1 MSEQC
6 YLAIDLGAES
16 GRVIA
21 GLFDG
26 SRLRLEEIHR
36 FPNGAVPVGDS
47 LRWNVLGL
55 WNEIVIGLTKAA
67 QTYGQ
72 RAVSVGVDTWGVDY
86 VLLAQKGEILGQPH
100 HYRDQRT
107 KGVME
112 ESFVRVPRSE
122 IFATTGL
129 QFMTINTLY
138 QLIAMRRAFPEMLG
152 FADRFLMMADFFHWL
167 LSGAQVVE
175 FTNASTSQCLSATT
189 RDWAFDMLSRFDLPA
204 GIFPEVVPPGT
215 KLGKLRPELSE
226 RCRLPRIDVVTPATH
241 DTAAAVVACPTE
253 LTGTGRWAYISS
265 GTWSL
270 MGLELPEAVL
280 TPRALELNVTN
291 EGGVDGTYRL
301 LKNIMGLWLVQESRR
316 TWEREGRTLTYGEL
330 TLLATEAEPL
340 RSLVD
345 PDDPAFL
352 NPPDMPA
359 AIRDWCRRKGQ
370 PVPES
375 IGAVVRC
382 ALESLALKYRVV
394 LEWLEE
400 LSGETVEVIHVVG
413 GGSQNAL
420 LNQFAANACGRRLVA
435 GPVEATAM
443 GNVLVQARTA
453 GAVSSLAEMRKVVHA
468 SSDLRTFEP
477 EEQGVWQAALERFRA
492 LLATK

>member
-36 FPNGAVPVGDS
+36 FPNGAVSGGRLPPVERPRPVERDRHRPHQGRPD
-47 LRWNVLGL
+47 LRPTGRFGRRRHLGGRL
-55 WNEIVIGLTKAA
+55 RAA
-67 QTYGQ
+67 RPT
-72 RAVSVGVDTWGVDY
+72 
-86 VLLAQKGEILGQPH
+86 GEILGQPH

-107 KGVME
+107 KGVMDE
-112 ESFVRVPRSE
+112 AFLRVPRSE
-122 IFATTGL
+122 IFETTGL

-138 QLIAMRRAFPEMLG
+138 QLIAMAPRFPRDAGVRRPFPDDG
-152 FADRFLMMADFFHWL
+152 RL
-167 LSGAQVVE
+167 LPLAPLRGAVVE

-189 RDWAFDMLSRFDLPA
+189 RDWAYDMLGKFDLPA
-204 GIFPEVVPPGT
+204 RIFPEVVAPGT

-241 DTAAAVVACPTE
+241 DTAAAVVAVPTE
-253 LTGTGRWAYISS
+253 LTGTARWAYISS

-280 TPRALELNVTN
+280 TAARAPTQRHQR
-291 EGGVDGTYRL
+291 GGRRRTYRL
-301 LKNIMGLWLVQESRR
+301 LKNIMGLWLVQECRR
-316 TWEREGRTLTYGEL
+316 VWEREGRALTYGEL

-352 NPPDMPA
+352 NPPTCPPPSATGADARGNRCRKVPG
-359 AIRDWCRRKGQ
+359 RWCG
-370 PVPES
+370 
-375 IGAVVRC
+375 C

-477 EEQGVWQAALERFRA
+477 EERGVWQSAYERFRA

>member
-1 MSEQC
+1 
-6 YLAIDLGAES
+6 
-16 GRVIA
+16 
-21 GLFDG
+21 
-26 SRLRLEEIHR
+26 
-36 FPNGAVPVGDS
+36 
-47 LRWNVLGL
+47 
-55 WNEIVIGLTKAA
+55 
-67 QTYGQ
+67 
-72 RAVSVGVDTWGVDY
+72 
-86 VLLAQKGEILGQPH
+86 
-100 HYRDQRT
+100 
-107 KGVME
+107 
-112 ESFVRVPRSE
+112 
-122 IFATTGL
+122 
-129 QFMTINTLY
+129 
-138 QLIAMRRAFPEMLG
+138 MLG

-189 RDWAFDMLSRFDLPA
+189 RDWAFDMLGKFDLPTR
-204 GIFPEVVPPGT
+204 IFPEVVAPGT

-241 DTAAAVVACPTE
+241 DTAAAVVAVPTE
-253 LTGTGRWAYISS
+253 LTGTARWAYISS

-280 TPRALELNVTN
+280 TPRALQLNVTN

-301 LKNIMGLWLVQESRR
+301 LKNIMGLWLVQECRR
-316 TWEREGRTLTYGEL
+316 VWEREGRALTYGEL

-375 IGAVVRC
+375 TGAVVRC

-420 LNQFAANACGRRLVA
+420 LNQFAANACGRRIVA

-477 EEQGVWQAALERFRA
+477 EERDAWQSAYERFRA

>member
-1 MSEQC
+1 MDEAF
-6 YLAIDLGAES
+6 L
-16 GRVIA
+16 
-21 GLFDG
+21 
-26 SRLRLEEIHR
+26 
-36 FPNGAVPVGDS
+36 
-47 LRWNVLGL
+47 
-55 WNEIVIGLTKAA
+55 
-67 QTYGQ
+67 
-72 RAVSVGVDTWGVDY
+72 
-86 VLLAQKGEILGQPH
+86 
-100 HYRDQRT
+100 
-107 KGVME
+107 
-112 ESFVRVPRSE
+112 RVPRSE
-122 IFATTGL
+122 IFGTTGL

-138 QLIAMRRAFPEMLG
+138 QLIAMRRDFPEMLG

-189 RDWAFDMLSRFDLPA
+189 RDWAFDMLGKFDLPTR
-204 GIFPEVVPPGT
+204 IFPEVVAPGT

-241 DTAAAVVACPTE
+241 DTAAAVVAVPTE
-253 LTGTGRWAYISS
+253 LTGTARWAYISS

-280 TPRALELNVTN
+280 TPRALQLNVTN

-301 LKNIMGLWLVQESRR
+301 LKNIMGLWLVQECRR
-316 TWEREGRTLTYGEL
+316 VWEREGRALTYGEL

-375 IGAVVRC
+375 TGAVVRC

-420 LNQFAANACGRRLVA
+420 LNQFAANACGRRIVA

-477 EEQGVWQAALERFRA
+477 EERDAWQSAYERFRA